1 MRVLLANQNR
11 GNVLNE
17 YQSFFSYYRNRQ
29 EQYWHIS
36 CFTLNVMTELELV
49 AFPLLHT
56 LERVYISYISQLR
69 TREDD
74 EGFRLENFLFRSVL
88 L

>member
-1 MRVLLANQNR
+1 
-11 GNVLNE
+11 
-17 YQSFFSYYRNRQ
+17 
-29 EQYWHIS
+29 
-36 CFTLNVMTELELV
+36 MTELELV

>member
-1 MRVLLANQNR
+1 MNNNLFLAIAEND
-11 GNVLNE
+11 
-17 YQSFFSYYRNRQ
+17 RNS
-29 EQYWHIS
+29 HS

-74 EGFRLENFLFRSVL
+74 EGFRLENFLFRSL
-88 L
+88 LL